1 MVDSE
6 QTDTVEESCPIVL
19 CVDDETSILRALRRL
34 LMDEECEV
42 EIASSGAEA
51 LQLLSEF
58 EIDRVALIFSDQRMP
73 EMTGVEFLQQAKE
86 RAPAALR
93 VMLTGYAD
101 LDATMAAVNQGQIWR
116 YLTKPWDDKQLI
128 LLVRDALKQYHLA
141 KENERLQSVVRE
153 QNEELKNWN
162 ERLKQRVLE
171 QTDRIRQKS
180 EDLARSNKSLRSSID
195 HVLESFACMIEL
207 RDQSLR
213 HHARNTAAIAE
224 KMAEWS
230 RMTPEEIRQVRVAA
244 LLHGVGKL
252 GMDDLILK
260 KNEQDMSD
268 NERKLYEQ
276 FPIRSQTA
284 LGPIAELQEAGVLI
298 RHLLER
304 FDGEGGPDHLA
315 GDDIPLGSR
324 ILAMAEKLDRDMNET
339 SDSLD
344 IVLERMKEDLGSRFD
359 PALIAFLQDAAK
371 SYYSA
376 MDSVLENATRKE
388 CGPRMLR
395 PGMMVLRDVYSG
407 TGLLLL
413 KKGVVLNEGNINAL
427 KRYYDIDT
435 PEQDVL
441 VLSKDEER

>member
-1 MVDSE
+1 MSDSE
-6 QTDTVEESCPIVL
+6 QSNAVDESYPIVL

-34 LMDEECEV
+34 LMDEECQV
-42 EIASSGAEA
+42 EIASSGAEGLERLA
-51 LQLLSEF
+51 ELDQ
-58 EIDRVALIFSDQRMP
+58 VALIISDQRMP
-73 EMTGVEFLQQAKE
+73 EMTGVDFLQQAKQ
-86 RAPAALR
+86 RVPDALR

-101 LDATMAAVNQGQIWR
+101 LDATMNAVNKGEIWR

-128 LLVRDALKQYHLA
+128 LLVRDALRQYRLA
-141 KENERLQSVVRE
+141 RENERLQTVVRA

-180 EDLARSNKSLRSSID
+180 EDLARSNKSLRGSID

-207 RDQSLR
+207 RDKSLR

-230 RMTPEEIRQVRVAA
+230 RMTPEEVRQVRAAA

-260 KNEQDMSD
+260 KKEQDLTEE
-268 NERKLYEQ
+268 ERKIYEQ

-284 LGPIAELQEAGVLI
+284 LGPIAELQQAGVFI

-304 FDGEGGPDHLA
+304 FDGEGGPDQLE
-315 GDDIPLGSR
+315 GDAIPLGSR
-324 ILAMAEKLDRDMNET
+324 ILAMAERLDRDMNES
-339 SDSLD
+339 SDSLE
-344 IVLERMKEDLGSRFD
+344 IVLERMKNDLGSRFD
-359 PALIAFLQDAAK
+359 PALIKFLQDAAN
-371 SYYSA
+371 SHYNA
-376 MDSVLENATRKE
+376 LNSVLENATRKE
-388 CGPRMLR
+388 CEPTMLR
-395 PGMMVLRDVYSG
+395 SGMMVLRDVYSG

-413 KKGVVLNEGNINAL
+413 KKGVVLNEGNIKAL
-427 KRYYDIDT
+427 KRYYDIDA
-435 PEQDVL
+435 PEQNVL
-441 VLSKDEER
+441 VLFKDDDD

>member
-1 MVDSE
+1 MADSE
-6 QTDTVEESCPIVL
+6 QTDKVADLCPIVL

-34 LMDEECEV
+34 LMDEECAV
-42 EIASSGAEA
+42 EIASSGAEG
-51 LQLLSEF
+51 LRLLSEL
-58 EIDRVALIFSDQRMP
+58 DLDQVALIVSDQRMP

-86 RAPAALR
+86 QAPNALR

-101 LDATMAAVNQGQIWR
+101 LEATMDAVNKGQIWR

-128 LLVRDALKQYHLA
+128 LLVRDALKQYQLA
-141 KENERLQSVVRE
+141 RENERLQMVVRE
-153 QNEELKNWN
+153 QNEELKSWN

-180 EDLARSNKSLRSSID
+180 EDLARSNKLLRSSID

-207 RDQSLR
+207 RDKSLR

-230 RMTPEEIRQVRVAA
+230 RMSPEEVRQVRAAA

-260 KNEQDMSD
+260 KHEQDLSEE
-268 NERKLYEQ
+268 ERKIYEQ

-304 FDGEGGPDHLA
+304 FDGEGGPDQLE
-315 GDDIPLGSR
+315 GDAIPLGSR
-324 ILAMAEKLDRDMNET
+324 ILALAERLDRDMNET

-344 IVLERMKEDLGSRFD
+344 IVLARMKNDLGSRFD
-359 PALIAFLQDAAK
+359 PALFKFLQDSARIH
-371 SYYSA
+371 YSA
-376 MDSVLENATRKE
+376 LNSVLENATRKE
-388 CGPRMLR
+388 CGPAMLR
-395 PGMMVLRDVYSG
+395 PGMMILRDVYSG

-413 KKGVVLNEGNINAL
+413 KKGVVLNEGNIKAL
-427 KRYYDIDT
+427 KRYYDIDA

-441 VLSKDEER
+441 VLFKDDDS